1 MGTPGRPPVPL
12 ERKKK
17 LGHLREDRIPGGQA
31 IELSRPEG
39 ELEPPESLGPEGLQV
54 WEKVTAAA
62 PWLWNGV
69 DDLALQILCEQIDER
84 VELRGL
90 VMSGEGSSRD
100 RSALRAL
107 EKQIAGNLSLLGFT
121 PSDRARLGLIQ
132 ASRTEKSL
140 KLEEMM
146 RRAEQMNR

>member
-1 MGTPGRPPVPL
+1 M
-12 ERKKK
+12 
-17 LGHLREDRIPGGQA
+17 
-31 IELSRPEG
+31 
-39 ELEPPESLGPEGLQV
+39 
-54 WEKVTAAA
+54 TAAA
-62 PWLWNGV
+62 RWLWDGV
-69 DDLALQILCEQIDER
+69 NVLALQILCEPSDER

-90 VMSGEGSSRD
+90 VMNGEGSSRD

-146 RRAEQMNR
+146 RRAEQRNR